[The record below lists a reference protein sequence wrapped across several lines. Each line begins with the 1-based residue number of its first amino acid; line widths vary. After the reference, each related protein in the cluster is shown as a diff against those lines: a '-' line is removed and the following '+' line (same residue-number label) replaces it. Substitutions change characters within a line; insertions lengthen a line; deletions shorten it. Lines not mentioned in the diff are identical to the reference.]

1 MRIVVIIQVPE
12 MELSNRMKLR
22 LSLITAALLP
32 LLSAPAF
39 AEDTDLEKILVTGDF
54 QKESIQTLS
63 ASASLFSQ
71 QEINDRGANFLD
83 EMLASAANV
92 NFSSGASRGRFIQIR
107 GVGLRSQF
115 VDPINP
121 SVGLVIDG
129 INYSGLG
136 GSSLLFDVNQIEI
149 YRGPQGTRFGADG
162 LGGMIQMESADPTF
176 DPSVKVQLGAGNY
189 NSYEAGIAAGIGITD
204 STAVRAS
211 IYQRES
217 DGFMDNE
224 YLGKPTQ
231 QQDEMISRFKLH
243 SQLSDHL
250 RTELSVHY
258 IDINNGYDAFTLDN
272 SRNSVADSPGQDNQ
286 ESIAVGLANIYT
298 GFDLFDVSLNLSGI
312 DSELLYSFDEDWVC
326 NDTSKPK
333 LCGAGL
339 HEQSYSYKDAY
350 YRDRKDKTAELQ
362 FNGKAQDWIT
372 GIYYQNRNVG
382 LDRQRIENSDLA
394 LFNSTYEVSNVAVYG
409 QLATPIN
416 AKTTLI
422 TGLRVEE
429 HSSDYSDSNGFIV
442 SSDDVM
448 VGGKVALE
456 YQVIDR
462 TMIYT
467 SITRGYKAGGINS
480 EALAKAQEFGLG
492 ADFFQQ
498 HTTFDP
504 EYLWNAEFGVKGSSL
519 DDKFVLRLAAFYMYR
534 EDMQLKSWL
543 VEGQNFTSYF
553 DNAGSGE
560 NYGLEI
566 EGSYQLT
573 DDLFFTGSVGY
584 LDTKI
589 NDYVARTSL
598 YSPPLD
604 QDGREQAQAPKY
616 QYAFTARYNFTDELF
631 ATVGIEGKDDY
642 YFSDSHNSQAPN
654 VNLVNFTAG
663 YEADQWSIRA
673 WARNVFDEE
682 APTRGFEFAN
692 DPRDGWVTHTYTQQG
707 EPMVAGVT
715 FIYEL

>member
-1 MRIVVIIQVPE
+1 MRVPE

-32 LLSAPAF
+32 LVSAPTF
-39 AEDTDLEKILVTGDF
+39 ADDSELEKILVTGDF

-63 ASASLFSQ
+63 ASASLFSDR
-71 QEINDRGANFLD
+71 EINERGASFLD

-92 NFSSGASRGRFIQIR
+92 NFTSGASRGRYIQIR

-136 GSSLLFDVNQIEI
+136 GSSLLFDVNQVEI

-162 LGGMIQMESADPTF
+162 MAGMIQMESADPSF
-176 DPSVKVQLGAGNY
+176 EPSLKVQLGAGNY
-189 NSYEAGIAAGIGITD
+189 NSYEAGVAAGIGITD

-217 DGFMDNE
+217 DGYQDNL
-224 YLGKPTQ
+224 YLDKPTQ
-231 QQDEMISRFKLH
+231 QQDEMVGRFKLH
-243 SQLSDHL
+243 SQLTDHL
-250 RTELSVHY
+250 RSELSVHY

-272 SRNSVADSPGQDNQ
+272 SRNSVADEPGQDNQ

-298 GFDLFDVSLNLSGI
+298 GFDWFDVSLNLSGI
-312 DSELLYSFDEDWVC
+312 DSDLVYSFDEDWVC
-326 NDTSKPK
+326 NDINQPQ
-333 LCGAGL
+333 LCAAGL
-339 HEQSYSYKDAY
+339 HPDGYSSTDAY
-350 YRDRKDKTAELQ
+350 FRDRQDQAAELQ
-362 FNGKAQDWIT
+362 FNGKGGNWVA
-372 GIYYQNRNVG
+372 GLYYQGREVD
-382 LDRQRIENSDLA
+382 LERQYTWLANPFASNYQTSNSA
-394 LFNSTYEVSNVAVYG
+394 IYG
-409 QLATPIN
+409 QLATPIGN
-416 AKTTLI
+416 KTTLI
-422 TGLRVEE
+422 TGLRVEQYQG
-429 HSSDYSDSNGFIV
+429 DYTDNNGFIEET
-442 SSDDVM
+442 DDVM
-448 VGGKVALE
+448 VGGKLALE

-467 SITRGYKAGGINS
+467 SLTRGYKAGGINS
-480 EALAKAQEFGLG
+480 EALAKAKDDGLNLD
-492 ADFFQQ
+492 ADFFQN
-498 HTTFDP
+498 HVSFAP
-504 EYLWNAEFGVKGSSL
+504 EYLWSGEFGVKGSSL

-534 EDMQLKSWL
+534 EDMQLKAWK
-543 VEGQNFTSYF
+543 VENQKFTGYV
-553 DNAGSGE
+553 DNASSGE

-573 DDLFFTGSVGY
+573 DDLVFTGSAGY

-589 NDYVARTSL
+589 NDFVAQSGL
-598 YSPPLD
+598 N
-604 QDGREQAQAPKY
+604 QDGREQSQAPKY
-616 QYAFTARYNFTDELF
+616 QYAFTARYNFTDELY

-642 YFSDSHNSQAPN
+642 YFSDSHNSQAPS
-654 VNLVNFTAG
+654 VNLVNFSAG

-682 APTRGFEFAN
+682 VPTRGFEFGN
-692 DPRDGWVTHTYTQQG
+692 DPRDGYATHTYTQLG